1 MWITAFV
8 DPPRA
13 NTAAMALLKEASR
26 KISRGFK
33 FSHTISTMR
42 RPERLAIFAWLES
55 TAGIALAP
63 GREKPNTS
71 ATLVMV
77 EAVPMVMQVPAER
90 AMRSE
95 ERRVGKECR
104 SRWSPYH

>member
-26 KISRGFK
+26 NISRGFK
-33 FSHTISTMR
+33 SSHTISTMR
-42 RPERLAIFAWLES
+42 RPERLAILAWLES

-63 GREKPNTS
+63 RRDKPSTS
-71 ATLVMV
+71 ATLVRG
-77 EAVPMVMQVPAER
+77 EAAPMLVQVPAE
-90 AMRSE
+90 AEMPPSLLFQAGSRSA
-95 ERRVGKECR
+95 RRR
-104 SRWSPYH
+104 R